1 MKRLKN
7 IFGIIILIVL
17 INIIFKSFSDYKN
30 ISDEISF
37 NTLNVSAVDNKNEPN
52 PKIRFFQNP
61 DFTIAAEKTINS
73 VVHVKNTA
81 TSKGSN
87 SIWDLFY
94 GNSENRRTVGT
105 GSGVIVSND
114 GYIITNFHVIE
125 NANEIEITTNDNK
138 TFIAEIIGSDENSD
152 IAVLKISG
160 SNSFPY
166 IRFANSDQTKIGE
179 WVLAVGNPFNL
190 TSTVTAGIISAKS
203 RDLNDYDSKNQSFI
217 QTDAAVNSGNSG
229 GALVNINGDLIG
241 INTAIQSNNAG
252 FIGYS
257 FAVPSNIARKIY
269 EDILEFGDVQRGLL
283 GVTGQ
288 SLNTE
293 LSNELNLNITEGFYV
308 NSTDKS
314 MGAYMAGIKE
324 GDVITKIDNV
334 DIKKFS
340 DLTGYLNSKRP
351 GDILKVVIKRDSS
364 FKTLSVNLKRSTYV
378 QFYGMQLKDATDAK
392 LEENRIENGV
402 VVVVNRNGTLYR
414 MGIRAGYIL
423 TEINEQKITSTSEL
437 SAFENENI
445 YQITFIDLNGEKE
458 RLIFDWLNE
467 KNWYYK
473 CNSWST

>member
-17 INIIFKSFSDYKN
+17 INIIFKFFSDYTN
-30 ISDEISF
+30 TSDEISF
-37 NTLNVSAVDNKNEPN
+37 STLTVSAVENKNEPN

-351 GDILKVVIKRDSS
+351 GDILKVVIKRNSS

-392 LEENRIENGV
+392 LDENKIENGV
-402 VVVVNRNGTLYR
+402 EVVVNRNGTLYR

-437 SAFENENI
+437 STFENENI

-458 RLIFDWLNE
+458 RLIFD
-467 KNWYYK
+467 
-473 CNSWST
+473 

>member
-17 INIIFKSFSDYKN
+17 INIIFKSFSDYTN
-30 ISDEISF
+30 NSDEISF
-37 NTLNVSAVDNKNEPN
+37 NTLNVSAVDNKDEPN

-351 GDILKVVIKRDSS
+351 GDILKVVIKRNSS

-392 LEENRIENGV
+392 LEENKIENGV

-437 SAFENENI
+437 STFENENI

-458 RLIFDWLNE
+458 RLIFD
-467 KNWYYK
+467 
-473 CNSWST
+473 

>member
-37 NTLNVSAVDNKNEPN
+37 NTLNVSAVDNKDEPN

-351 GDILKVVIKRDSS
+351 GDILKVVIKRNSN

-392 LEENRIENGV
+392 LEENKIENGV

-437 SAFENENI
+437 SSFENENI

-458 RLIFDWLNE
+458 RLIFD
-467 KNWYYK
+467 
-473 CNSWST
+473 

>member
-17 INIIFKSFSDYKN
+17 INIIFKSFSDYTN
-30 ISDEISF
+30 SSDERSF
-37 NTLNVSAVDNKNEPN
+37 STLNVSAVDNKDEPN

-114 GYIITNFHVIE
+114 GYIITNYHVIE

-269 EDILEFGDVQRGLL
+269 EDILEFGNVQRGLL

-351 GDILKVVIKRDSS
+351 GDILKVVIKRNSS

-392 LEENRIENGV
+392 LEENKIENGV

-423 TEINEQKITSTSEL
+423 TEINEQKINSTSEL
-437 SAFENENI
+437 STFENENI

-458 RLIFDWLNE
+458 RLIFD
-467 KNWYYK
+467 
-473 CNSWST
+473 